1 LNEEEINNMRFVCN
15 LAKQLLDYI
24 SPFVLAGVTTN
35 YLNDLCEKYT
45 IDVLLAENAQLNYLG
60 FPKSICASV
69 NNVVCHGIPNDKP
82 LKNGDIL
89 NIDVTVKKFIDGS
102 YYFGDTSKMFMIGK
116 VHPRHKFLC
125 ETTYE
130 CLQNAIKIVKDG
142 TPLNKIGEAIEKTA
156 SSRGFSVVRDFCGH
170 GIGKEFHTDPQILHY
185 KNDETSI
192 MKEGMIFTIEPMINE
207 RKYKTKILEDGWT
220 VITRDGGYSA
230 QYEHTIL
237 VTKNGCEVLTG

>member
-1 LNEEEINNMRFVCN
+1 MRLVCN

-24 SPFVLAGVTTN
+24 SAFVVAGVTTN
-35 YLNDLCEKYT
+35 SLNNLCENYT
-45 IDVLLAENAQLNYLG
+45 INVLNAESAQLNYEG

-69 NNVVCHGIPNDKP
+69 NNVVCHGIPNNTP

-89 NIDVTVKKFIDGS
+89 NIDVTVKKLIDGS
-102 YYFGDTSKMFMIGK
+102 YFFGDTSKMFMIGE

-125 ETTYE
+125 KTTYD
-130 CLQNAIKIVKDG
+130 CLENAIKIVKDG
-142 TPLNKIGEAIEKTA
+142 VPFNKIGKVIEETA
-156 SSRGFSVVRDFCGH
+156 SNAGFSVVRDFCGH
-170 GIGKEFHTDPQILHY
+170 GIGKEFHTVPQILHY
-185 KNDETSI
+185 KNNDSSL

-207 RKYKTKILEDGWT
+207 RGHKVKLLEDGWT
-220 VITRDGGYSA
+220 AITRDGGYSA